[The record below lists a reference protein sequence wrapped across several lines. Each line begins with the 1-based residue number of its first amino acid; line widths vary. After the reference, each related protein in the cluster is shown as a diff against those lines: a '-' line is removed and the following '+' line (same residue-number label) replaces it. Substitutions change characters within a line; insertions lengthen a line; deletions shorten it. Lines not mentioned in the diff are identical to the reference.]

1 MEAFVRN
8 NAVVVGVKPAIAKA
22 AARRLTELMTVS
34 APSQPATTVA
44 NSAESVESGPTRDA
58 EGTTAR
64 VAPTKMPVMDR
75 SFYDNPIPS
84 LKRDFYDNPIPYLQ
98 KRKAEQEAA
107 IAAQIADVNRQNEE
121 LRRSYQERYQYHLN
135 NTKKEIAL
143 EQAAKNRVN
152 TPNVPVA
159 PTP

>member
-1 MEAFVRN
+1 
-8 NAVVVGVKPAIAKA
+8 
-22 AARRLTELMTVS
+22 
-34 APSQPATTVA
+34 
-44 NSAESVESGPTRDA
+44 
-58 EGTTAR
+58 
-64 VAPTKMPVMDR
+64 MDR